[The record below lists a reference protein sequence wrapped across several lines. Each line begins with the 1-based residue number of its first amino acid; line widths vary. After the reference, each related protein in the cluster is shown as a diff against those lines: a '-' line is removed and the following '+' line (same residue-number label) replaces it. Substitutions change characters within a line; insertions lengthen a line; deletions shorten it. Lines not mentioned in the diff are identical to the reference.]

1 MFYLLLCLIGF
12 ILLILGTWEGGN
24 MKNRENKKC
33 FQKAKKS
40 RLSLPDL
47 HTSHRQTANAL
58 MFVGRGAGAK
68 DISGR
73 GGGGK
78 FIVENLSVGTVARK
92 TKTNYKSN

>member
-68 DISGR
+68 DISGQINPL
-73 GGGGK
+73 GA
-78 FIVENLSVGTVARK
+78 VLVASVYIYYNNAT
-92 TKTNYKSN
+92 

>member
-1 MFYLLLCLIGF
+1 MFYLFYI
-12 ILLILGTWEGGN
+12 IILGTWEGGN

-68 DISGR
+68 DISGPLVVM
-73 GGGGK
+73 K
-78 FIVENLSVGTVARK
+78 AVVKMKPLSDSK
-92 TKTNYKSN
+92 P